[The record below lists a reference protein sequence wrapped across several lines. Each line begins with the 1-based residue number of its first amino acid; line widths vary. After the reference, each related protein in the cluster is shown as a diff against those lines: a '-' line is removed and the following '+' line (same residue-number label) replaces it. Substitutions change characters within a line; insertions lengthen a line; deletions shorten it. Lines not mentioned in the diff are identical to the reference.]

1 MFPLAAQEP
10 RQTKRRDR
18 TMSTK
23 PTTKSTAP
31 ECPLDD
37 VEKHLRRFLVM
48 PSDHHFTILSL
59 WVAHTYAFDAAY
71 ATPYLYVNS
80 AEKQSGKT
88 RVIEVLSDLAQNPMV
103 ASSVSPS
110 VIYRAIEG
118 LNVTSDEDDAP
129 TGKPTLFVDEV
140 DAIFRGGA
148 ANEDLRNILNS
159 GYKSNGSVLRTIP
172 GKDGGEAKFFST
184 FAPKLLAGIDNGA
197 IPDTIADRCI
207 ALNLK
212 RKREDEKVE
221 RYLSRRVA
229 DDCEA
234 LRVKLDKWVR
244 ANMDHFMAAE
254 PAVMEELSDRA
265 FEIVEPLLAIAA
277 RGKGWTKR
285 AQDAAR
291 HLLTAEAAPLSEG
304 AKVLLAAWELF
315 EGTGADKITTSSL
328 SEATGLNGKALG
340 IRLARYDVKPTT
352 IRFPHTTAKG
362 YYRRSFEDAW
372 TRYLP
377 TDARG

>member
-1 MFPLAAQEP
+1 MTAA
-10 RQTKRRDR
+10 R
-18 TMSTK
+18 K
-23 PTTKSTAP
+23 PKTTTTPAGP
-31 ECPLDD
+31 PCPLDD
-37 VEKHLRRFLVM
+37 IEKHLRRFLVM
-48 PSDHHFTILSL
+48 PTEHHYTILSL

-88 RVIEVLSDLAQNPMV
+88 RVIEVLSDLARNPMV

-118 LNVTSDEDDAP
+118 LDNADEDAP

-140 DAIFRGGA
+140 DAIFRGGK

-159 GYKSNGSVLRTIP
+159 GYKNNGQVLRTIP

-207 ALNLK
+207 SLNLK
-212 RKREDEKVE
+212 RKREDEVVE

-234 LRVKLDKWVR
+234 LRVKIDTWVR
-244 ANMDHFMAAE
+244 ANMTHFLAAE
-254 PAVMEELSDRA
+254 PKVIEELSDRA
-265 FEIVEPLLAIAA
+265 FEIVEPLIVIASRCPGWVKRTQAAA
-277 RGKGWTKR
+277 R
-285 AQDAAR
+285 A
-291 HLLTAEAAPLSEG
+291 LLMAEAAPLSEG

-340 IRLARYDVKPTT
+340 VKLSRYGVKPTT

-362 YYRRSFEDAW
+362 YYKRSFADAW

-377 TDARG
+377 AEAREGK